1 MRQSSLRKQNTPLI
15 PGLVV
20 AAFGRSFAVELANGE
35 IISCSTRGKRGSL
48 ACGDRV
54 AVLRSSPE
62 QGVIEATD
70 SRSTLLYRSDTFRQ
84 KLLAANVT
92 QVVVVVAPWPV
103 FSEDLLNRC
112 LIAAEHAGAKS
123 AIVLNKSDLPES
135 AAALERLAPYPA
147 LGYEVVPLSAMH
159 DAAAL
164 EPRLAGHTS
173 VLVGESGMG
182 KSTIVNRLVPDA
194 RAATR
199 EVSRHL
205 EAGRHTTTSAR
216 LYHLNADTHI
226 VDAPGIQAFGLQ
238 HLDRHDL
245 AHAFVEFRPLIGQ
258 CRFSDCRHLKEPDC
272 AIARA
277 VAARAISERR
287 LRIYRRLLEEA
298 ERS

>member
-1 MRQSSLRKQNTPLI
+1 
-15 PGLVV
+15 
-20 AAFGRSFAVELANGE
+20 
-35 IISCSTRGKRGSL
+35 
-48 ACGDRV
+48 
-54 AVLRSSPE
+54 
-62 QGVIEATD
+62 VIEATD